1 MELDELYKLDL
12 LYVEDDELVS
22 RSYATSFELFFQN
35 VYIAKNYEEALDIY
49 AKNPPDIVLVD
60 IELKNSLNGL
70 AIVKTIRKSDVD
82 TPIVFL
88 TSYSDNKYLLEAV
101 NLQIDG
107 YIIKPLDIVSFQQSM
122 LKCLK
127 KIKSKRVI
135 ALDSRLHYDFDSL
148 ELFEENQKV
157 KLGKKENLLLQL
169 FLKNRNKIISRN
181 DLEFNIWNEDFVSE
195 SAIKNLIGSLRKK
208 IGKEKIINIS
218 KIGWK
223 INLES

>member
-1 MELDELYKLDL
+1 MELNELYKLSL
-12 LYVEDDELVS
+12 LYVEDDESVS
-22 RSYATSFELFFQN
+22 QSYASSFELFFQN
-35 VYIAKNYEEALDIY
+35 VYIAKNYEEALEIY
-49 AKNPPDIVLVD
+49 AKNSPDIILVD
-60 IELKNSLNGL
+60 IELKNSLNGM
-70 AIVKTIRKSDVD
+70 AIVKKIREDDVG

-88 TSYSDNKYLLEAV
+88 TSYSDNKYLMEAI

-107 YIIKPLDIVSFQQSM
+107 YIIKPLDIVNFQQSM

-127 KIKSKRVI
+127 KIRSQQIVT
-135 ALDSRLHYDFDSL
+135 LDSKLYYDFDSL
-148 ELFEENQKV
+148 ELFEENIKV

-181 DLEFNIWNEDFVSE
+181 DLEFHIWNDNYISD
-195 SAIKNLIGSLRKK
+195 SAIKNLIGSLRRK

-223 INLES
+223 INIE